1 LAKVRAAWVSGLIGA
16 AALSAVAK
24 DPAPLSLTPEHFQD
38 TASVRQDAALGTTTI
53 STEPGFVQHRGPLRT
68 VWNDEYL
75 KAVINET
82 TGQKSFEV
90 DVSFTYNGS
99 RLNYTAA
106 TFQSGGTTQ
115 TTAVVVG
122 KPGAINCPTGECTY
136 TEHIHFPVDETLLR
150 QLAAGPVQMWGFKV
164 VTNAGGRPSGGEYAG
179 ALSTAEM
186 SGLLAKVDEL
196 SGGVAATLAA
206 TGSAAPG
213 APAAGTAGARSPA
226 VRSAP
231 PRDLG
236 VGAMRVD
243 AADES
248 PPRAGLL
255 LTAVNR
261 GSAAQKSG
269 LLVGDILYEADGRA
283 IQSLSDL
290 KAVLAASRSKSALT
304 LKLYRGTDK
313 LTVTAQF

>member
-1 LAKVRAAWVSGLIGA
+1 LDKARAALASVLVGA
-16 AALSAVAK
+16 GTLSALAK
-24 DPAPLSLTPEHFQD
+24 DPAPLSLTREHFRD
-38 TASVRQDAALGTTTI
+38 TANVRQDAALGTTTI
-53 STEPGFVQHRGPLRT
+53 STEPGFVEHRGPLRT

-99 RLNYTAA
+99 RHNYSAA
-106 TFQSGGTTQ
+106 TFQSGGAMQ
-115 TTAVVVG
+115 TTAVVVA
-122 KPGAINCPTGECTY
+122 KPEAINCPTGECTY
-136 TEHIHFPVDETLLR
+136 TEHIRFPVDETLLR
-150 QLAAGPVQMWGFKV
+150 QLAAGAAQMWAFKV
-164 VTNAGGRPSGGEYAG
+164 VSNSAGRPSGGDYAG

-186 SGLLAKVDEL
+186 AGLLAKVDQL
-196 SGGVAATLAA
+196 GGAAASTA
-206 TGSAAPG
+206 
-213 APAAGTAGARSPA
+213 AAGSP
-226 VRSAP
+226 VTRPAP

-261 GSAAQKSG
+261 GSVAQKSG
-269 LLVGDILYEADGRA
+269 LLVGDILYEADGHA

-290 KAVLAASRSKSALT
+290 QGTLAASGSKSALT
-304 LKLYRGTDK
+304 LRLYRGATK

>member
-1 LAKVRAAWVSGLIGA
+1 LANVRAAWVSVLIGTA
-16 AALSAVAK
+16 AMNAVAK
-24 DPAPLSLTPEHFQD
+24 DPAPLSLTAEHFHD
-38 TASVRQDAALGTTTI
+38 SATVRQDAALGTTTI
-53 STEPGFVQHRGPLRT
+53 STEPGFVEHHGPLRT

-75 KAVINET
+75 KAVVNET

-90 DVSFTYNGS
+90 NVSFTYNGS
-99 RLNYTAA
+99 RHNYTAA
-106 TFQSGGTTQ
+106 TFQSAGSTQ

-122 KPGAINCPTGECTY
+122 KPETINCPTGECTY
-136 TEHIHFPVDETLLR
+136 TEHIHFPVDEALLR
-150 QLAAGPVQMWGFKV
+150 QLAAGPTQMWGFKV
-164 VTNAGGRPSGGEYAG
+164 VTNSGGRRFGGDYAG
-179 ALSTAEM
+179 ALSSAEM
-186 SGLLAKVDEL
+186 AGLLTKVDEFAPG
-196 SGGVAATLAA
+196 SAA
-206 TGSAAPG
+206 TGAPTAG
-213 APAAGTAGARSPA
+213 SPAAGSP
-226 VRSAP
+226 VLRSAP

-269 LLVGDILYEADGRA
+269 LLVGDILYEADGHA

-290 KAVLAASRSKSALT
+290 QAALAASRSKSALT